1 MWWNL
6 LKIILC
12 IWSDANNGCDLLPS
26 QIVPYSIPNT
36 SKDPL
41 NGLMMNLL
49 LFFADLSRNKLTELP
64 PECTDYWSLE
74 RLVLYHNAIR
84 SIPDSIVYLQSLQ
97 FLDLSRNQLSYL
109 PVSICELPLQVCNHP
124 FFLLA
129 YHQWSWCPLFITVTR
144 LHQTSFEVFSRHLSL
159 NF

>member
-1 MWWNL
+1 MNI
-6 LKIILC
+6 KQIILC

-109 PVSICELPLQVCNHP
+109 PVSICELPLQVRNHP
-124 FFLLA
+124 FFCWPIMKLMPPF
-129 YHQWSWCPLFITVTR
+129 HHC
-144 LHQTSFEVFSRHLSL
+144 HETSSDFF
-159 NF
+159 

>member
-1 MWWNL
+1 MVVIYFRR
-6 LKIILC
+6 KLC
-12 IWSDANNGCDLLPS
+12 HTLY
-26 QIVPYSIPNT
+26 QIP
-36 SKDPL
+36 KDPL

-64 PECTDYWSLE
+64 PECTDYCSLE

-124 FFLLA
+124 FFA
-129 YHQWSWCPLFITVTR
+129 G
-144 LHQTSFEVFSRHLSL
+144 LS
-159 NF
+159 

>member
-1 MWWNL
+1 MQTMVVIYFRR
-6 LKIILC
+6 KLC
-12 IWSDANNGCDLLPS
+12 H
-26 QIVPYSIPNT
+26 VPNT

-64 PECTDYWSLE
+64 PECTDYCSLE

-124 FFLLA
+124 LFLLA

-144 LHQTSFEVFSRHLSL
+144 LHQTSFEVSPSL
-159 NF
+159 FEFLMAKRMPKHITNRLIFF

>member
-1 MWWNL
+1 MVWL
-6 LKIILC
+6 TLRKIILC

-36 SKDPL
+36 KDPL
-41 NGLMMNLL
+41 NGLMMNLPP
-49 LFFADLSRNKLTELP
+49 FFADLSRNKLTELP

-109 PVSICELPLQVCNHP
+109 PVSICELPLQVCNHLL

-129 YHQWSWCPLFITVTR
+129 FSSLSRDFIR
-144 LHQTSFEVFSRHLSL
+144 LLLKSLAISL

>member
-1 MWWNL
+1 M
-6 LKIILC
+6 
-12 IWSDANNGCDLLPS
+12 
-26 QIVPYSIPNT
+26 PYSIPNT

-64 PECTDYWSLE
+64 PECTDYCSLE

-109 PVSICELPLQVCNHP
+109 PVSICELPLQVCNLP
-124 FFLLA
+124 FFCWPIISEADAPFSSLSRDFIRLL
-129 YHQWSWCPLFITVTR
+129 LK
-144 LHQTSFEVFSRHLSL
+144 SRHLSL

>member
-1 MWWNL
+1 MEFEVDNTLYLVRCKQWL
-6 LKIILC
+6 
-12 IWSDANNGCDLLPS
+12 WSTSVANCAMY
-26 QIVPYSIPNT
+26 QIP
-36 SKDPL
+36 KDPL

-124 FFLLA
+124 FFCWPIISEADAPFSSLSRDFIRLL
-129 YHQWSWCPLFITVTR
+129 LK
-144 LHQTSFEVFSRHLSL
+144 SRHLSL

>member
-1 MWWNL
+1 MVWL
-6 LKIILC
+6 TLKKIILC

-124 FFLLA
+124 FFCWPIISEADAPFSSLSRDFIRLL
-129 YHQWSWCPLFITVTR
+129 LK
-144 LHQTSFEVFSRHLSL
+144 SRHLSL